1 MQAGKHKN
9 RHGDRMFV
17 RQRSRRKRWSKKKK
31 TADFDLF
38 ADFGTVNEGNIIAG
52 AVMQAVEETQN
63 RESGKK
69 SAEHEK
75 ICTRLIA
82 TWLGAQ

>member
-1 MQAGKHKN
+1 MCNNVTEMYEIKIGAKN
-9 RHGDRMFV
+9 M
-17 RQRSRRKRWSKKKK
+17 SKKKMSVEY
-31 TADFDLF
+31 DLF
-38 ADFGTVNEGNIIAG
+38 TDFGTVDEGNIVAG

-63 RESGKK
+63 REPEKK

-82 TWLGAQ
+82 I

>member
-1 MQAGKHKN
+1 MN
-9 RHGDRMFV
+9 
-17 RQRSRRKRWSKKKK
+17 KKKK

-38 ADFGTVNEGNIIAG
+38 ADFGAVDEGNIVAG
-52 AVMQAVEETQN
+52 AVMQAVEETQK
-63 RESGKK
+63 REPEKK

-82 TWLGAQ
+82 I